1 MFDGTFPRSC
11 LERRRSAV
19 KPGAKVLSFLYCC
32 GCELDWN
39 WTVLDRTL
47 GRTRDLNGVVVCLLV
62 VRDVFCGQL
71 LLALL
76 FCRVWWIDF
85 LSVVEPFSSE
95 LLCQRATPDGLAPRV
110 WICLR
115 IKLFHV
121 VFLPAVEKSNISK
134 ERILLV
140 TQPVKSSR
148 AWQLWRNKLFLSL
161 RRRDCCHSVVIRY
174 KKMLLC
180 CVLV

>member
-1 MFDGTFPRSC
+1 MNWTGTEPFRIELWDAHETWMESWSVCSLSETYFVASCYWLYCFVGFDGSTFSLSLNPSAQSC
-11 LERRRSAV
+11 SARERHQTDSRLESESV
-19 KPGAKVLSFLYCC
+19 WG
-32 GCELDWN
+32 
-39 WTVLDRTL
+39 
-47 GRTRDLNGVVVCLLV
+47 LNCFML
-62 VRDVFCGQL
+62 F
-71 LLALL
+71 
-76 FCRVWWIDF
+76 FCR
-85 LSVVEPFSSE
+85 
-95 LLCQRATPDGLAPRV
+95 LLRN
-110 WICLR
+110 
-115 IKLFHV
+115 
-121 VFLPAVEKSNISK
+121 ESNISE